1 MVKTVLLMLH
11 KVLLT
16 GILVVILGDT
26 AINLLLDMPRES
38 LASRAVW
45 LGLGGVALYLQGA
58 LLWMVWGQ
66 EPRRARHDWA
76 RAQDAPG

>member
-1 MVKTVLLMLH
+1 MKNVLLILH

-16 GILVVILGDT
+16 AILVVILGDT

-38 LASRAVW
+38 LASRAAW
-45 LGLGGVALYLQGA
+45 IGLGGLALYLQAA

-66 EPRRARHDWA
+66 EPRRAPDD
-76 RAQDAPG
+76 RALLGHTPS